1 MKATLELPDSLLHA
15 AQAVASRQGLPLG
28 AFIAD
33 AIQSKLLAAADTPA
47 QPWMKHF
54 GSLRHLH
61 SESERI
67 AKFVCAEFERVD
79 EQDWR

>member
-1 MKATLELPDSLLHA
+1 MKTTLELPDSLLQE
-15 AQAVASRQGLPLG
+15 AQAVASRNGLALG
-28 AFIAD
+28 AFVAD
-33 AIQSKLLAAADTPA
+33 AIQSKLRAASDTLT

-67 AKFVCAEFERVD
+67 EKIISDEFEQID
-79 EQDWR
+79 PHDWR